1 MPGTSMPSRNK
12 KLFKRPFPSAM
23 GHMPAEETTPTQ
35 KDISMIE
42 TLPHAA
48 TSDDSAIQHSSTQH
62 SPPCSSSLVSSD
74 PPSPQKSSP
83 GALAAGVQGRTE
95 EQHLSWQD
103 ISLLATAPGKAIRR
117 ITTRARPTYAAGSA
131 RKRARRARRRRLSKR
146 TRLVLIV
153 SLLAMLAPGVIFAI
167 GVGANV
173 YVMFNY
179 AMRGVQHIQ
188 RVQAIFANVKSD
200 PGELVDASRLHAAQ
214 AELVA
219 AEGQFERLHGALVND
234 AFVNDVPFFDAQ
246 VASALALSQLGVDAS
261 RMGVKLNKMLLALAP
276 SFSSSMAANT
286 SKPLITPG
294 MYATITATVASI
306 LPDLDD
312 MRAQAQ
318 ILSPGALPLSAS
330 QRALL
335 GEVVQAVPQVQ
346 AIVTQLYTLRDG
358 LGWLLGVGTRRTF
371 LVETMDRAELRPTG
385 GFTGQFGEL
394 ITNGGR
400 ITPPAL
406 RNIGPIEENNPNSP
420 VNGAPA
426 PAAYRSWWPIPNWG
440 LRDANLSADFPTS
453 AQMIMQQY
461 EFEFGQRLD
470 GVMMFT
476 PFAIEHILAITG
488 PITMSA
494 YHDTITAQNLEQRL
508 HYYQLDN
515 AGIRHEEVVSHISD
529 PQEARKI
536 FTQQLAGALI
546 SRVAHAAPGQLA
558 EIARGMFYDMRTKD
572 VEVYVS
578 NAQLEQ
584 YLVQHGE
591 AALVDRGT
599 SSDGLYV
606 VQANVSAS
614 KASQYVRTMIDDEV
628 TLNASGGA
636 THVMRL
642 RLVYTQVGPVY
653 GLDTYRDYV
662 RVYVPPG
669 SQFLWGDG
677 FDTTIPLCG
686 AGFGSCPRYDAY
698 GNGDLLCPAGQF
710 EPGAATTMLNDPNV
724 GSNHPLDTVGPPT
737 NFTSDVP
744 GRAMFGGWVVIPKNC
759 TMTVTLS
766 WYVPPPGHGRYSLL
780 VQRQSATFP
789 ELDLTVLPAPG
800 ACAALKMGGM
810 HFEGVMSGLDLTF
823 TLKPSDTTACYPQ
836 VPV

>member
-12 KLFKRPFPSAM
+12 KLFKTPFLRAM
-23 GHMPAEETTPTQ
+23 RHIPTEETAPTQ
-35 KDISMIE
+35 KDISLIE

-48 TSDDSAIQHSSTQH
+48 TSDDTAVQQPSTRQDQ
-62 SPPCSSSLVSSD
+62 PSSSIVPSSE
-74 PPSPQKSSP
+74 PSSQQESAPAP
-83 GALAAGVQGRTE
+83 LAPDVQAPAE
-95 EQHLSWQD
+95 EESLSWQD
-103 ISLLATAPGKAIRR
+103 ISLLVTAPGKAIRR
-117 ITTRARPTYAAGSA
+117 ITTRARPRHIAGSA
-131 RKRARRARRRRLSKR
+131 RRRVKRARERRLSRR

-153 SLLAMLAPGVIFAI
+153 SLLGILAPGVIFAI
-167 GVGANV
+167 GVGANA

-179 AMRGVQHIQ
+179 AMHGVQHIQ
-188 RVQAIFANVKSD
+188 KVQAIFANVKSD
-200 PGELVDASRLHAAQ
+200 PHELVDASRLHAAQ

-219 AEGQFERLHGALVND
+219 AEGQFERLHSALVND
-234 AFVNDVPFFDAQ
+234 AFVNGMPFFGTQ
-246 VASALALSQLGVDAS
+246 VTSARALSQIGVDAS
-261 RMGVKLNKMLLALAP
+261 RMGVKLSKMLLVLAP

-294 MYATITATVASI
+294 MYATITATVGSI

-335 GEVVQAVPQVQ
+335 GEVVQVVPQVQ
-346 AIVTQLYTLRDG
+346 EVVTQLYTLRDG
-358 LGWLLGVGTRRTF
+358 LGWLLGVGTPRTF

-394 ITNGGR
+394 ITNGAR

-420 VNGAPA
+420 VNGALA

-453 AQMIMQQY
+453 AQMIMRQY
-461 EFEFGQRLD
+461 QFEFGRQLD
-470 GVMMFT
+470 GVIMFT
-476 PFAIEHILAITG
+476 PFAIEHILQITG

-515 AGIRHEEVVSHISD
+515 AGIRHEEVVSHIAD

-536 FTQQLAGALI
+536 FTQQLASALI
-546 SRVAHAAPGQLA
+546 SRVTHAPTSQLV
-558 EIARGMFYDMRTKD
+558 EIARGLFYDMQAKD

-584 YLVQHGE
+584 YLVQHGD
-591 AALVDRGT
+591 AALVEQGT

-614 KASQYVRTMIDDEV
+614 KASQYVRTMIDDAV
-628 TLNASGGA
+628 TLNATGGA
-636 THVMRL
+636 RHVMRL
-642 RLVYTQVGPVY
+642 RLVYTQIGPVY

-677 FDTTIPLCG
+677 FDTGMPLCG

-710 EPGAATTMLNDPNV
+710 EPGAATSMLDDPYA

-780 VQRQSATFP
+780 VQRQAATFP
-789 ELDLTVLPAPG
+789 ELDLTILPAPG
-800 ACAALKMGGM
+800 ACEALKTAGLR
-810 HFEGVMSGLDLTF
+810 FEGVMSGPDLTF
-823 TLKPSDTTACYPQ
+823 TVKPSSTTSCYPQ